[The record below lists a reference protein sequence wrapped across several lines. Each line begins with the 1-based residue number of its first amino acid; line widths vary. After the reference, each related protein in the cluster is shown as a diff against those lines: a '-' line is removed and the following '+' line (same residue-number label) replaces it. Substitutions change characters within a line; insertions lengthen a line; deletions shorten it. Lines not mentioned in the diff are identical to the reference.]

1 MAFSDLASTG
11 RQALRRMSRAPEGAA
26 AQEQEQERQEEQPR
40 DPTQQ
45 KGAEEHDADEHEV
58 HEQEA
63 EDEVPV
69 PLQVDHDTE
78 DGEDQSDADSAYGTL
93 AGSGRTG
100 SLTPSITNYV
110 YENGRRYH
118 AYRSGQYVLP
128 NDEAEQ
134 ERLDLQ
140 HHIWRLQLQGALYT
154 APLRIPRPGEVVTEG
169 GGDFRIL
176 DLGCGTG
183 IWAIDMADEYPRASV
198 FGVDLS
204 PIQPEWVPSNCRFH
218 VDDYED
224 EWTYRDDERFD
235 YIHGRALSGTVAD
248 WSNFYRQVRQ
258 HLKPGGWCEMQEY
271 DAWIFSDDDS
281 FGRAAWTKEWVEKLD
296 EASRLFGK
304 QINVACKH
312 KQWMIDAG
320 FENVEEKVIRIPI
333 GPWAKDPALKELGR
347 FEQLHMQ
354 MSVASHT
361 PALFT
366 RVFAWS
372 REQVQL
378 LIEGVRREFRTRDLR
393 LITSYRFI
401 IGRSPGPPP
410 AVE

>member
-1 MAFSDLASTG
+1 MSSNPTDVQAPDRTVPSQGA
-11 RQALRRMSRAPEGAA
+11 RQR
-26 AQEQEQERQEEQPR
+26 EE
-40 DPTQQ
+40 TH
-45 KGAEEHDADEHEV
+45 A
-58 HEQEA
+58 
-63 EDEVPV
+63 
-69 PLQVDHDTE
+69 PLQIDDDLNNNSDTA
-78 DGEDQSDADSAYGTL
+78 SDTDSAYVSLG
-93 AGSGRTG
+93 GSSRTG
-100 SLTPSITNYV
+100 SITSSITDYV

-140 HHIWRLQLQGALYT
+140 HHIWRLLQQGALFT
-154 APLRIPRPGEVVTEG
+154 APLSISEPDNERSPGNGE
-169 GGDFRIL
+169 FRIL

-183 IWAIDMADEYPRASV
+183 IWAIDMADEFPRASV

-204 PIQPEWVPSNCRFH
+204 PIQPDWVPPNCRFH

-224 EWTYRDDERFD
+224 EWTYRDDEKFD

-248 WSNFYRQVRQ
+248 WPRFYRQVRQ
-258 HLKPGGWCEMQEY
+258 NLKPGGWCELQEY

-281 FGRAAWTKEWVEKLD
+281 FDRAVWTKEWVTKLD
-296 EASRLFGK
+296 NASKMFGK
-304 QINVACKH
+304 QINVAAQH

-320 FENVEEKVIRIPI
+320 FDDVWEEVRRIPI
-333 GPWAKDPALKELGR
+333 GPWAKDPLLKELGR

-366 RVFAWS
+366 RVWS
-372 REQVQL
+372 FSKSQVQL
-378 LIEGVRREFRTRDLR
+378 LIEGVKREFRSKDLR

-401 IGRSPGPPP
+401 VGRSPGPPS
-410 AVE
+410 AT